1 MHDIRATR
9 TGDMATCYL
18 YLEVI
23 EVLCVWLYIVELSR
37 FIVCLFK
44 MLSHLLVG
52 SLKIVSFDCCRS

>member
-1 MHDIRATR
+1 MHDIRAKR

-52 SLKIVSFDCCRS
+52 SLKIV